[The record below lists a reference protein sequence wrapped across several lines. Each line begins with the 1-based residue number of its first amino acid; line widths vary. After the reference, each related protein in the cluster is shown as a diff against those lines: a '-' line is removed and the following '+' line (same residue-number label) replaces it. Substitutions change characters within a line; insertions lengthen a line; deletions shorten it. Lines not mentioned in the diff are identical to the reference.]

1 MTENVVCIAFGGCL
15 FGLLLWFCFVFSL
28 VQETLE
34 CAHARIYGV
43 LGTQSPLL
51 GVMVQMPKPKWK
63 SCSEHPLVTTQS
75 HALCF
80 IDSLLRCWLRGG
92 DFMEKLSSSSG
103 FLKQLEPGNIFLLA
117 GGLDW
122 WSLLAWV
129 FAYPA
134 ELHALEWGQG
144 CGAVPFLSDGA
155 MAENEIPASPVHFVL
170 LGSAFWR
177 R

>member
-1 MTENVVCIAFGGCL
+1 
-15 FGLLLWFCFVFSL
+15 
-28 VQETLE
+28 
-34 CAHARIYGV
+34 
-43 LGTQSPLL
+43 
-51 GVMVQMPKPKWK
+51 
-63 SCSEHPLVTTQS
+63 
-75 HALCF
+75 
-80 IDSLLRCWLRGG
+80 
-92 DFMEKLSSSSG
+92 MEKLSSSSG

-144 CGAVPFLSDGA
+144 CGSVPFLSDGA